1 MKKRR
6 TEEIMPAIGNAIRD
20 WKKDYVSKDIDRM
33 EGIEVFGISIS
44 CVPCSEGVLA
54 HRGPPG
60 RRQKSP
66 EGVAQVRPGGDRP
79 LESILGDRFSGIS
92 SKTMR
97 IAL

>member
-44 CVPCSEGVLA
+44 CVPCSAGVLA
-54 HRGPPG
+54 GLG
-60 RRQKSP
+60 AVGFQKSP